1 MLSKYHKAL
10 RRAWQPT
17 PFFLPGESYG
27 QKSLAGYSPS
37 NTESPTQL
45 KQLST
50 AHKVFIFL
58 ISFIEL
64 ITI

>member
-17 PFFLPGESYG
+17 PFFLPGESHG

-37 NTESPTQL
+37 IIKSPTQL

-50 AHKVFIFL
+50 
-58 ISFIEL
+58 S
-64 ITI
+64 T

>member
-1 MLSKYHKAL
+1 MLSKEHKAL

-17 PFFLPGESYG
+17 PFFLPGESHG

-37 NTESPTQL
+37 IIKSPTQL

-50 AHKVFIFL
+50 
-58 ISFIEL
+58 S
-64 ITI
+64 T